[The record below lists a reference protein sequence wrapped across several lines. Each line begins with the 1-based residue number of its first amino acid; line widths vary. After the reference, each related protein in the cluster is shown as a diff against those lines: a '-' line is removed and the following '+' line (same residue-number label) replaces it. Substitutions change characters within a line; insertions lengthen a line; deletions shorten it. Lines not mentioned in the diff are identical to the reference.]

1 MFQCSARINGAWI
14 FCLMQL
20 IATNSIKA
28 ICFIMIKEILWW
40 TLIHHCLHFCPWA
53 NQTTPYSLWQ
63 RYHQHK
69 PSNSPELPAP
79 PCLLDCMVLMHYL
92 SSNIL
97 LPDKL
102 AQFTKARPGSAQHIT
117 LLSQLHS
124 FSIHNLK
131 LGTDIAKLKPKHFK
145 I

>member
-1 MFQCSARINGAWI
+1 MFQCTARINGAWI

-28 ICFIMIKEILWW
+28 ICFVMIKENIVMDFDSPVWISALEL
-40 TLIHHCLHFCPWA
+40 TRPQLIHCGKD
-53 NQTTPYSLWQ
+53 TIKVT
-63 RYHQHK
+63 
-69 PSNSPELPAP
+69 SNSPELSAP
-79 PCLLDCMVLMHYL
+79 PCLQDCMVLIHYL
-92 SSNIL
+92 SFNIL

-102 AQFTKARPGSAQHIT
+102 AQFTKTRPGSAQHIT
-117 LLSQLHS
+117 FLLPLHI

-131 LGTDIAKLKPKHFK
+131 LGTDIGKLKPKHFK